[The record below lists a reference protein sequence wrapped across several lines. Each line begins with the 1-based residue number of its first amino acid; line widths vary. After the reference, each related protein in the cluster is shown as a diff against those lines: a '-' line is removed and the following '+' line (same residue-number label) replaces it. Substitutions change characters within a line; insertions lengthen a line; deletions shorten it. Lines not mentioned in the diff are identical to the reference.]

1 MAAEEWGA
9 DRVNLLP
16 AEYLQRKERRGSYI
30 AVAIILAV
38 FLLANAG
45 LYMGLRNA
53 SSRYRDVLGGAA
65 AVTRSVAASPEEIS
79 RWVATRSALAEMRR
93 GEKALENPFTRW
105 KAIFATL
112 GAPVPS
118 EMRFLSATFTPASPS
133 EAVPYAGR
141 GEVRG
146 IVSGKTPVEAQN
158 RVNAFLAAVRA
169 QPVIGEPG
177 YTVFE
182 VRPRG
187 EGGGGGYE
195 QEFFLGFALRER

>member
-1 MAAEEWGA
+1 MAAEAWGA

-30 AVAIILAV
+30 AVAVILAV

-53 SSRYRDVLGGAA
+53 EKRYRDVLGGAA

-79 RWVATRSALAEMRR
+79 RWMATRSALAEMRR
-93 GEKALENPFTRW
+93 GEKTLENPFTRW
-105 KAIFATL
+105 KPLFATL
-112 GAPVPS
+112 GAPVPP

-133 EAVPYAGR
+133 EAGPYAGR

-146 IVSGKTPVEAQN
+146 IVSGKTPAEAQN
-158 RVNAFLAAVRA
+158 RVNVFLAAVRA

-187 EGGGGGYE
+187 ESGSGGYE
-195 QEFFLGFALRER
+195 QEFLLGFALRER

>member
-1 MAAEEWGA
+1 MASEAWEA

-30 AVAIILAV
+30 AVAVILAV
-38 FLLANAG
+38 FFLANAG

-53 SSRYRDVLGGAA
+53 SMRYRDVLGGAA

-79 RWVATRSALAEMRR
+79 RWMATRSALAEMRR
-93 GEKALENPFTRW
+93 GEKSLENPFTRW
-105 KAIFATL
+105 KPLFATL
-112 GAPVPS
+112 GAPVPP
-118 EMRFLSATFTPASPS
+118 EMRFLSATFIPAPPA
-133 EAVPYAGR
+133 EAGPYAGR

-146 IVSGKTPVEAQN
+146 IVSGKTPVEAQS

-169 QPVIGEPG
+169 QPGIGDPG

-187 EGGGGGYE
+187 EGDEGYE
-195 QEFFLGFALRER
+195 QEFLLDFALRER